1 MIARPK
7 VRFARPHSMALSPSG
22 SKIVVSD
29 CDNHVLRLV
38 TLGPGR
44 VGCTSTVSYYPEKVL
59 RAAYGLPAPRPSRRT
74 CEALGWD
81 VRTLAPALGACGP
94 AARVCAGRAAVAK
107 PDALGVAR
115 RRSWRDGMLR
125 QLVDRDRD
133 ATEARCKG
141 LVAAADDPPQPVC
154 CADAADSD
162 GAAADDDD
170 DCAAGPDGPEDAGA
184 APREDAGAAP
194 APRPGAARRR
204 LADEPRRPDILFV
217 LVDDVGWN
225 DVPYHR
231 LDDKK
236 RAADQYP
243 ASDMPEV
250 GKLARAGVRLD
261 TRATAGQNARA
272 ETEEFM
278 GDAFRRVGYETW
290 AFGKWHLGNDAPS
303 HVPLGRG
310 YDLCYDYHLGFYCA
324 TVHAFDHT
332 TSFSNRIVHDWHRDG
347 DDSTG
352 PGVDGVHAD
361 LLIGRDFAD
370 RLARRRSD
378 RPLFT
383 YFAPHLIH
391 ESKGHSDGVE
401 NVRID
406 GRAGADTKNAPLY
419 QVPRAYLGDAPA
431 DVDGRYYSPW
441 RVLGACSASST
452 PSSATAV
459 AANVDWL
466 PTLVGA
472 DPGTFAPRNALDGLD
487 LWPVLSGDRPESAL
501 EDRELLHNLDVS
513 RRPVRDFKGALRRG
527 RHKLVVMALQKLE
540 ADVSTCWGLPHAVPP
555 GEQEDCDNFP
565 MKRDCHFDPDA
576 KFISYKPG
584 WCADHGS
591 RDEYHA
597 KKLLGEVPTHKDLAV
612 EAGLWNRLPADEW
625 V

>member
-1 MIARPK
+1 M
-7 VRFARPHSMALSPSG
+7 
-22 SKIVVSD
+22 
-29 CDNHVLRLV
+29 
-38 TLGPGR
+38 
-44 VGCTSTVSYYPEKVL
+44 
-59 RAAYGLPAPRPSRRT
+59 
-74 CEALGWD
+74 
-81 VRTLAPALGACGP
+81 
-94 AARVCAGRAAVAK
+94 
-107 PDALGVAR
+107 
-115 RRSWRDGMLR
+115 
-125 QLVDRDRD
+125 
-133 ATEARCKG
+133 
-141 LVAAADDPPQPVC
+141 
-154 CADAADSD
+154 
-162 GAAADDDD
+162 
-170 DCAAGPDGPEDAGA
+170 
-184 APREDAGAAP
+184 
-194 APRPGAARRR
+194 
-204 LADEPRRPDILFV
+204 
-217 LVDDVGWN
+217 
-225 DVPYHR
+225 
-231 LDDKK
+231 
-236 RAADQYP
+236 
-243 ASDMPEV
+243 
-250 GKLARAGVRLD
+250 
-261 TRATAGQNARA
+261 
-272 ETEEFM
+272 
-278 GDAFRRVGYETW
+278 
-290 AFGKWHLGNDAPS
+290 
-303 HVPLGRG
+303 
-310 YDLCYDYHLGFYCA
+310 
-324 TVHAFDHT
+324 HAFDHT

-441 RVLGACSASST
+441 RVLGGMFRFVDAIVGNVSRAHFAAHEDNILVFTSDNGAASDRADRDRGGNR
-452 PSSATAV
+452 PLRGAKHDYWEGGIRVPAFVVGGGLRRGAVLRRAV

-466 PTLVGA
+466 PTLVGRA
-472 DPGTFAPRNALDGLD
+472 DPAGTFAPRNALDGLD

-527 RHKLVVMALQKLE
+527 RHKLVVMVERVKKNIVSEADGRRALGSSKKEKKKEKKDAKKEAKREKHRHKIRLFLFDLLRDPGEEHSIVKKNATLAASMYQALQKLE

>member
-1 MIARPK
+1 MSNPCDDARIEVVLPSVSRPGIQGPHRALPVDFRPRDGGLAPPRIIAGMPQAELKTKARAKNALKQHNGTARGDLARASPRRGAGSAISKAPDEVARLRRANASAGAVEAALRALPSYKPPK
-7 VRFARPHSMALSPSG
+7 RRLRRSTRAASATARRAVRF
-22 SKIVVSD
+22 
-29 CDNHVLRLV
+29 
-38 TLGPGR
+38 GR
-44 VGCTSTVSYYPEKVL
+44 TSAL
-59 RAAYGLPAPRPSRRT
+59 RARFNRRAP
-74 CEALGWD
+74 
-81 VRTLAPALGACGP
+81 
-94 AARVCAGRAAVAK
+94 
-107 PDALGVAR
+107 
-115 RRSWRDGMLR
+115 
-125 QLVDRDRD
+125 
-133 ATEARCKG
+133 
-141 LVAAADDPPQPVC
+141 
-154 CADAADSD
+154 
-162 GAAADDDD
+162 
-170 DCAAGPDGPEDAGA
+170 
-184 APREDAGAAP
+184 
-194 APRPGAARRR
+194 AARRR

-236 RAADQYP
+236 RGGP
-243 ASDMPEV
+243 VPSDMPEV
-250 GKLARAGVRLD
+250 GKLARAGVRLEWYY
-261 TRATAGQNARA
+261 TNSICAPSRSAIQTGRYPMRFGAQHSCYSMGQGTHVP

-303 HVPLGRG
+303 H
-310 YDLCYDYHLGFYCA
+310 A
-324 TVHAFDHT
+324 TTTTSASTARRCTRSTT

-401 NVRID
+401 NV
-406 GRAGADTKNAPLY
+406 
-419 QVPRAYLGDAPA
+419 PRTGGAPA
-431 DVDGRYYSPW
+431 DVGGRYYSPW
-441 RVLGACSASST
+441 RVLGGMFRFVDAIVGNVSRAHFAAHEDNILVFTSDNGAASDRADRDRGGNR
-452 PSSATAV
+452 PLRGAKHDYWEGGIRVPAFVVGGGLRRGAVLRRAV
-459 AANVDWL
+459 AAN
-466 PTLVGA
+466 
-472 DPGTFAPRNALDGLD
+472 
-487 LWPVLSGDRPESAL
+487 
-501 EDRELLHNLDVS
+501 
-513 RRPVRDFKGALRRG
+513 
-527 RHKLVVMALQKLE
+527 ALQKLE

-591 RDEYHA
+591 DEYHA
-597 KKLLGEVPTHKDLAV
+597 KKLGEVPAHKDLAV